1 MIGQT
6 ISHYRVVE
14 KLGGGGMGVVYKA
27 EDMRLGRMVALKFL
41 PEELSRDPQALERFG
56 REARAASA
64 LNHPNIYTIHDIGE
78 HEGQQFIV
86 MELLEGQT
94 LKQRIAGKPME
105 TEQVLELGI
114 QIVDALDAA
123 HSRGIVHRD
132 IKPMNLFVT
141 WRGQAKVLD
150 FGLAKLA
157 PQRLDGEPPG
167 LATLPT
173 ASVDELV
180 TLPGV
185 AIGTLAYMSPE
196 QARAEELDARTDLF
210 SFGAVLYEM
219 ATGRQAFPGNTSGVL
234 LEAILSRAPSSVMR
248 LNPGLPPELE
258 RIIQNALEKDR
269 KLRYQT
275 ASDLLADLKRLKR
288 DTESGLVT
296 TTSRAPHAA
305 RARPRRRGR
314 AIDSLAILPFQ
325 NASDDPDTEYLS
337 DGITEAIIN
346 SLSQLPKLRVVPRP
360 TVFRYK
366 GREVDPQA
374 VGRDLD
380 TRAVLAGR
388 VLQRGDTL
396 IIRTELVDVANESQI
411 WGAQYNRKLSD
422 IFAVQEEI
430 AKEISEKLRLQLT
443 GEQKKR
449 LTKRPTQN
457 TEAYQHYL
465 KGRYYWNRRTQEGVK
480 RGLEYFQQAIEKDP
494 GYALAYA
501 GLADCYS
508 LLGAGATTPLA
519 SKEAM
524 QKAKA
529 AALKALEM
537 DDTLA
542 EAHTSLA
549 FVRFRLDWDWVE
561 AEREF
566 RRAIELN
573 PDYPTAHQWYAI
585 YLAVM
590 RRAKEAVKEINRALD
605 LDPLSLTINSGVG
618 RVLHLARQYEKAIE
632 QLRKTVELDPNFP
645 PAHFD
650 LALAYGQQGMH
661 EEAIQEVQKVVP
673 FAADHASVVAILG
686 YTYAVSGRE
695 DEALKLLDELR
706 GYSKQRYT
714 SPFLMAFIYMGLGEK
729 DQALEQLEKAYEERN
744 DYLPFLN
751 AEPAFDSLRSEARF
765 QDLLRRMNFP
775 S

>member
-1 MIGQT
+1 MAGQGPVLSRWT
-6 ISHYRVVE
+6 AERSHTTGFWKSSAAAAWGWSTRPRICAWAVWSP
-14 KLGGGGMGVVYKA
+14 
-27 EDMRLGRMVALKFL
+27 LKFL
-41 PEELSRDPQALERFG
+41 PEELSRDPQALERFR

-64 LNHPNIYTIHDIGE
+64 LNHPNICTIHDIDE

-86 MELLEGQT
+86 MELLEGWT
-94 LKQRIAGKPME
+94 LKYRIAAKPME
-105 TEQVLELGI
+105 TELLLELAI

-132 IKPMNLFVT
+132 IKPANLFVT

-157 PQRLDGEPPG
+157 PEQRDEEPSG
-167 LATLPT
+167 LSALPT
-173 ASVDELV
+173 ASADELV

-196 QARAEELDARTDLF
+196 QARAEELDTRTDLF

-234 LEAILSRAPSSVMR
+234 LEAILSRAPSSAMR
-248 LNPGLPPELE
+248 LNPELPPELD
-258 RIIQNALEKDR
+258 RIIQKALEKDR

-288 DTESGLVT
+288 DTDSVRVAT
-296 TTSRAPHAA
+296 PSSAPDAA
-305 RARPRRRGR
+305 RGRPRRRGR
-314 AIDSLAILPFQ
+314 TIDSLAILPFQ
-325 NASDDPDTEYLS
+325 NASADPDTEYLS
-337 DGITEAIIN
+337 DGITETIIN
-346 SLSQLPKLRVVPRP
+346 SLSQLPKLRVVPRS

-396 IIRTELVDVANESQI
+396 IIRAELVDVANESQI

-422 IFAVQEEI
+422 IFSVQEEI
-430 AKEISEKLRLQLT
+430 AKEISEKLRLRLT
-443 GEQKKR
+443 SHERKR
-449 LTKRPTQN
+449 LTKRYTQN
-457 TEAYQHYL
+457 AEAYQLYL

-480 RGLEYFQQAIEKDP
+480 RGLEYFQHAIEKDP
-494 GYALAYA
+494 SYAPAYA

-508 LLGAGATTPLA
+508 LLGAGAPTHLA

-590 RRAKEAVKEINRALD
+590 QRAEEAVREISRALE
-605 LDPLSLTINSGVG
+605 LDPLSLTINSGVR

-650 LALAYGQQGMH
+650 LALAYSQQGMH
-661 EEAIQEVQKVVP
+661 EEAIQEVQKAVP
-673 FAADHASVVAILG
+673 FGADHAAVVAILG
-686 YTYAVSGRE
+686 YTYAVSGRK

-706 GYSKQRYT
+706 GYSKLTLYI
-714 SPFLMAFIYMGLGEK
+714 SVPDG
-729 DQALEQLEKAYEERN
+729 
-744 DYLPFLN
+744 DYLYGPGR
-751 AEPAFDSLRSEARF
+751 EGSGARTGRKG
-765 QDLLRRMNFP
+765 L
-775 S
+775 